1 MTLNAEPPHSVNCNQ
16 IWECLPTTSRFVDQL
31 AFSPDGKIIASY
43 FGESVQF
50 IKLWDVVSGKQL
62 CAINSPTFAFNG
74 EGFYPTFASKGEELY
89 YIFDCKSLFFS
100 SDGKFLTYGGIIY
113 GLALGKVVNVRGIT
127 SHLKEYPWQTVA
139 VSPDLQVTYPWQTVA
154 VSPDLQ
160 VAVSAHTF
168 TSILKLW
175 ETSTGVDRHT
185 FCLNEQV
192 RDIYVNQFSPD
203 GKIFA
208 SLIWFAGYDGFDTIG
223 EEKIKLWQVE
233 TGKEL
238 CSISLPGVINRCTGI
253 FAFSSDSRILA
264 SNCGDSLRRVI
275 VLAETATG
283 VELCRFQGFGEKN
296 SGGLDRV
303 TSLAFSPD
311 NQLLAIG
318 DSTGVIT
325 LWRLS
330 KGWLRPL
337 KARKIRTLIS
347 CESCEPVKTL
357 AFSPD
362 GQTLA
367 SGLGDSNSGITLWNV
382 KNGKKHKTLSGHF
395 LEANKVSNSFT
406 DRDQLAVSPDGKV
419 VACIDTAHSMI
430 KLWDAQNAAFL
441 RRLESCYVG
450 KIVFS
455 QNSKFLIGVQNS
467 LVGYVHEDLITSQNI
482 IMWEV
487 ATGRKVE
494 SIDYLSQGHWGP
506 RTVNQYGDLL
516 AIIDPISL
524 SIKVLEVRNGQTLCT
539 LRGGYQR
546 VLQIIFSPDKRLLAT
561 RHSISEFA
569 IWEITT
575 GRLIRTIHTDNI
587 EDNTYLPYIE
597 DDTDLP
603 CPDPVLFSPD
613 GELLAIAATRN
624 ITLWQ
629 VSSGEKIHTI
639 DRVHQ
644 AWGRCMAFSPNG
656 QTLAFTITDEAPLRL
671 WNLETGN
678 ETCLIDQSDYTVS
691 SLDFSLNGQVL
702 VSSYS
707 NGTIKVWQQNK
718 VLV

>member
-1 MTLNAEPPHSVNCNQ
+1 MNLSTDWPHSEQ
-16 IWECLPTTSRFVDQL
+16 DEQRWKSLPTLSRCADQL

-43 FGESVQF
+43 FGDSLEP

-62 CAINSPTFAFNG
+62 CTINWPKFASNG
-74 EGFYPTFASKGEELY
+74 EGLY
-89 YIFDCKSLFFS
+89 YLDCKSLFFS
-100 SDGKFLTYGGIIY
+100 SDGKVLTYGGIIY
-113 GLALGKVVNVRGIT
+113 GLALGKVVNVLGIT
-127 SHLKEYPWQTVA
+127 SHLKEYPWKTVA
-139 VSPDLQVTYPWQTVA
+139 I
-154 VSPDLQ
+154 SPDLQ
-160 VAVSAHTF
+160 VAVSVHTS
-168 TSILKLW
+168 TLKVW
-175 ETSTGVDRHT
+175 ETSTGVDRHS

-208 SLIWFAGYDGFDTIG
+208 SLAWFYGYHGMGSCDTSG

-233 TGKEL
+233 TGKEI
-238 CSISLPGVINRCTGI
+238 CSISLPDVIGETRWASI
-253 FAFSSDSRILA
+253 LAFSSDSRILA
-264 SNCGDSLRRVI
+264 SNCGDFFKRVI
-275 VLAETATG
+275 VLFEATTG

-337 KARKIRTLIS
+337 RAKKIRTLIS

-357 AFSPD
+357 AFSSD

-382 KNGKKHKTLSGHF
+382 KKGEKHKTFSGHF

-406 DRDQLAVSPDGKV
+406 DRDELAVSPDGKI

-430 KLWDAQNAAFL
+430 KLWDAQSGAFL
-441 RRLESCYVG
+441 RRIESYYVG

-455 QNSKFLIGVQNS
+455 QNSKFLIGVQNNR
-467 LVGYVHEDLITSQNI
+467 VDYVPKDFFTSQNI

-487 ATGRKVE
+487 ITGRKVE

-524 SIKVLEVRNGQTLCT
+524 SIKVLEVRTGQTLCT
-539 LRGGYQR
+539 LRHGYQR
-546 VLQIIFSPDKRLLAT
+546 VLQIVFSPDKHLLAT
-561 RHSISEFA
+561 RHSISEFI

-575 GRLIRTIHTDNI
+575 GRLIRTIHTDNR
-587 EDNTYLPYIE
+587 EG
-597 DDTDLP
+597 DTDLP
-603 CPDPVLFSPD
+603 YPDPVLFSPD

-624 ITLWQ
+624 ITVWQ
-629 VSSGEKIHTI
+629 VNSGEKIHTI
-639 DRVHQ
+639 ALFHRGWD
-644 AWGRCMAFSPNG
+644 RCMAFSPNG
-656 QTLAFTITDEAPLRL
+656 QTLAFTADALRL
-671 WNLETGN
+671 WHVGTDD
-678 ETCLIDQSDYTVS
+678 ETCILEQPFYKIT
-691 SLDFSLNGQVL
+691 SLNFSENGQVL
-702 VSSYS
+702 VSSYV
-707 NGTIKVWQQNK
+707 NGTIKAWQQN
-718 VLV
+718 